1 MPPSRDHTVH
11 ALLRGIAV
19 LETLATVEDAGLVE
33 IADRCELGRST
44 THRLLGTLVEAG
56 YVVQDSRSSRYRLGH
71 KVLALAGGPQ
81 RRTARLRAAAR
92 PHLQAIRD
100 EIDET
105 TNLVI
110 LEEDFA
116 VYLEQAPSSRA
127 VRLFTEVGQR
137 VPAHACAS
145 GKALLAAAIEQPAL
159 THPVPEASGA
169 VLGPDAGPGGTLA
182 AHTRHPDLA
191 TPLRAL
197 TPRTLADTEAL
208 AADLERTRER
218 GFAIDDEEYEE
229 GVGCV
234 GVAVFGHDGAA
245 VAALSVSSPAARLRR
260 LGTDE
265 IGRRVA
271 GHALTLS
278 RELGYHPERA

>member
-1 MPPSRDHTVH
+1 LAPSRDTTVH
-11 ALLRGIAV
+11 ALVRGLAV
-19 LETLATVEDAGLVE
+19 LEALAAVEEAGLVE
-33 IADRCELGRST
+33 IADRAGHGRST
-44 THRLLGTLVEAG
+44 THRLLGTLVDAG
-56 YVVQDSRSSRYRLGH
+56 YVVQDPRTSRYRLGH
-71 KVLALAGGPQ
+71 KVLTLAGGPQ

-105 TNLVI
+105 ANLVI
-110 LEEDFA
+110 LEDGFA

-137 VPAHACAS
+137 VPAHACAA
-145 GKALLAAAIEQPAL
+145 GKALLATAGRDQ
-159 THPVPEASGA
+159 
-169 VLGPDAGPGGTLA
+169 GPDAGPGGTLA
-182 AHTRHPDLA
+182 AHA
-191 TPLRAL
+191 AVAPLRTL
-197 TPRTLADTEAL
+197 TPRTLVDPLEL
-208 AADLERTRER
+208 AADLALTRER

-234 GVAVFGHDGAA
+234 GVAVFGHDRAA

-265 IGRRVA
+265 IGRRLA
-271 GHALTLS
+271 GRALALS
-278 RELGYHPERA
+278 RELGYDPERA

>member
-1 MPPSRDHTVH
+1 MPPARDTTVH
-11 ALLRGIAV
+11 ALLRGLAV
-19 LETLATVEDAGLVE
+19 LDALAAVEDAGLVE
-33 IADRCELGRST
+33 IAERSGLGRST
-44 THRLLGTLVEAG
+44 AHRLLGTLVDAG
-56 YVVQDSRSSRYRLGH
+56 YVVQDQRTSRYRLGH

-81 RRTARLRAAAR
+81 RRTARLRSAAR

-105 TNLVI
+105 ANLVI

-145 GKALLAAAIEQPAL
+145 GKSLLAAD
-159 THPVPEASGA
+159 H
-169 VLGPDAGPGGTLA
+169 GPGGTLP
-182 AHTRHPDLA
+182 AHA
-191 TPLRAL
+191 VANLRAL
-197 TPRTLADTEAL
+197 TPRTLVDTGAL
-208 AADLERTRER
+208 AEDLAATRER

-234 GVAVFGHDGAA
+234 GVPVFGHDGAA

-265 IGRRVA
+265 IGRRLA
-271 GHALTLS
+271 GHALALS
-278 RELGYHPERA
+278 RELGYRPERA